1 MMKICDL
8 KLKKDEEAV
17 FLLRSLFE
25 QYGYSQFKMNKFEEY
40 ELYAGNK
47 DFLIS
52 DSIITFTDTNGK
64 LMALKPDVTLSIVK
78 NSGVES
84 STVEKVYYDENVY
97 RVSKGTKSF
106 KEIMQAGVECIGSID
121 SYCLYEVLMLACRS
135 LLTLSEDAVLD
146 LSHFGLLTSLLD
158 SFDLSAAS
166 KKQLL
171 IAVGEK
177 NIHELDRIGSEAGL
191 INEQKRIL
199 KLLVTTYGK
208 PCSVLPVLR
217 EALLDYGVEKEI
229 ILLESLCSKLE
240 ERGFGDL
247 LRIDFSVVNHT
258 DYYNGIVFKGF
269 LKGIPSS
276 VLSGGQYDRLM
287 KKMGHNAGAIGF
299 AVYLD
304 LLEELNTAP
313 KKFDVDAVL
322 LYDDAFS
329 LDAVE
334 RAVCELSSKGLT
346 VMAQRALPEK
356 IRAKEIYRINESGVT
371 LLERYA

>member
-1 MMKICDL
+1 MKICDM

-17 FLLRSLFE
+17 FLLRSLFA
-25 QYGYSQFKMNKFEEY
+25 QYGYRQFKMNKFEEY
-40 ELYAGNK
+40 ELYVENK

-78 NSGVES
+78 NSNVGNGN
-84 STVEKVYYDENVY
+84 VEKVYYDENVY

-106 KEIMQAGVECIGSID
+106 KEIMQAGVECIGNID
-121 SYCLYEVLMLACRS
+121 HYCLYEVLMLACRS
-135 LLTLSEDAVLD
+135 LLTLSEDAVLN

-158 SFDLSAAS
+158 SFDLSSAF
-166 KKQLL
+166 KKSILV
-171 IAVGEK
+171 AVGEK
-177 NIHELDRIGSEAGL
+177 NTHELERIGSAAGL
-191 INEQKRIL
+191 SDVQKSVL
-199 KLLVTTYGK
+199 YQLVTTYGK
-208 PCSVLPVLR
+208 PCTVLPALR
-217 EALLDYGVEKEI
+217 QNLKGFGVESEI
-229 ILLESLCSKLE
+229 ELLECLCAKLE

-247 LRIDFSVVNHT
+247 IRIDFSVVNHT

-287 KKMGHNAGAIGF
+287 KKIGHNAGAIGF

-304 LLEELNTAP
+304 LLEKLNASP
-313 KKFDVDAVL
+313 KEFDVDAVL
-322 LYDDAFS
+322 LYDDSISF
-329 LDAVE
+329 DAVE
-334 RAVCELSSKGLT
+334 KAVFDLSEKGVA
-346 VMAQRALPEK
+346 VMAQRTAPEK
-356 IRAKEIYRINESGVT
+356 IRAKEIYTINESGVT